1 MSADGAVGVIGVP
14 TSAGAF
20 APGQEQAPAA
30 LREAGLFGL
39 LRDGGLDV
47 SDYGDCETWRWRP
60 DRDRRRAQ
68 NLEKVVEFVRETAAR
83 VGESILAREITLVV
97 GGDCT
102 VGIGTVAAHAAS
114 SAEIGLIYLDL
125 HADLNIPTSA
135 LPGALD
141 WMGMVHMLGEEGAE
155 EELVEACSGAPLLTP
170 EQVVLLGW
178 GPEQARPHESEA
190 IERLGLEVIPVDQ
203 VRADPAGAAS
213 TALES
218 LPPRVDRVLVH
229 FDVDVVDFTDTPL
242 SENPGR
248 NEGIAYEQ
256 AAAVLAV
263 LLASPDLA
271 GVTVAEL
278 NPNHVEDGA
287 GSIERLARDL
297 AGGLAS

>member
-1 MSADGAVGVIGVP
+1 
-14 TSAGAF
+14 
-20 APGQEQAPAA
+20 
-30 LREAGLFGL
+30 
-39 LRDGGLDV
+39 
-47 SDYGDCETWRWRP
+47 
-60 DRDRRRAQ
+60 
-68 NLEKVVEFVRETAAR
+68 
-83 VGESILAREITLVV
+83 
-97 GGDCT
+97 
-102 VGIGTVAAHAAS
+102 
-114 SAEIGLIYLDL
+114 
-125 HADLNIPTSA
+125 
-135 LPGALD
+135 
-141 WMGMVHMLGEEGAE
+141 
-155 EELVEACSGAPLLTP
+155 
-170 EQVVLLGW
+170 VVLLGW

-256 AAAVLAV
+256 ATAVLAV